1 MFTFRAVVLW
11 IHLAA
16 IIVWVGGM
24 IVVPFVAAPAVRR
37 FAGEQF
43 APDRAAALVETLVRR
58 FQRLSRE
65 LFFAIL
71 LTGIFN
77 LINAGWL
84 TNFSYPAAW
93 LQLVGAKFVLFLAM
107 GVNQAWYSLALVPQG
122 KTRIALW
129 SALVNAALA
138 ATVLYLGLKLRFG

>member
-24 IVVPFVAAPAVRR
+24 IVVPFVAMPAVRR
-37 FAGEQF
+37 FAGEHL
-43 APDRAAALVETLVRR
+43 APERAAALIETLVRR
-58 FQRLSRE
+58 FQRFSRE
-65 LFFAIL
+65 LFFTIL

-84 TNFSYPAAW
+84 TNFSYPSAY
-93 LQLVGAKFVLFLAM
+93 LQLVGAKFILFLTM
-107 GVNQAWYSLALVPQG
+107 GVNQAWYSLKLVPQG
-122 KTRIALW
+122 KARTALW
-129 SALVNAALA
+129 SALANALLA
-138 ATVLYLGLKLRFG
+138 AVVLYLGLKLRFG

>member
-16 IIVWVGGM
+16 IIIWVGGM
-24 IVVPFVAAPAVRR
+24 IVVPFVATPAVRR
-37 FAGEQF
+37 FGAEHL
-43 APDRAAALVETLVRR
+43 APERAAALIETLVRR
-58 FQRLSRE
+58 FQRFSRE
-65 LFFAIL
+65 LFFTIL

-84 TNFSYPAAW
+84 TNFSYPSAW
-93 LQLVGAKFVLFLAM
+93 LQLVGAKFVLFVAM

-122 KTRIALW
+122 KTRTALW
-129 SALVNAALA
+129 SALVNAVLA
-138 ATVLYLGLKLRFG
+138 AVVLYLGLRLRFG

>member
-24 IVVPFVAAPAVRR
+24 IVVPFVATPAVRR
-37 FAGEQF
+37 FAGEHL
-43 APDRAAALVETLVRR
+43 APGRAAALVEALVRR
-58 FQRLSRE
+58 FQRFSRE
-65 LFFAIL
+65 LFFTIL

-84 TNFSYPAAW
+84 TNFSYPPVY
-93 LQLVGAKFVLFLAM
+93 LQLVGAKFILFLTM
-107 GVNQAWYSLALVPQG
+107 GVNQAWYSLKLVPQG
-122 KTRIALW
+122 KTRTAFW
-129 SALVNAALA
+129 SALGNALLA
-138 ATVLYLGLKLRFG
+138 AVVLYLGLRLRFG

>member
-24 IVVPFVAAPAVRR
+24 IVVPFVAMPAVRR
-37 FAGEQF
+37 FAGEHL
-43 APDRAAALVETLVRR
+43 APERAAALIETLARR
-58 FQRLSRE
+58 FQRFSRE
-65 LFFAIL
+65 LFFTIL

-84 TNFSYPAAW
+84 TNFSYPTMY
-93 LQLVGAKFVLFLAM
+93 LQLVGAKFILFLTM
-107 GVNQAWYSLALVPQG
+107 GVNQAWYSLKLVPQG
-122 KTRIALW
+122 KTRTALW
-129 SALVNAALA
+129 SALANAALA
-138 ATVLYLGLKLRFG
+138 AVVLYLGLKLRFG